1 MTEWLTPLLSAVVPS
16 LVCGIVLA
24 LFNRKQNRKDAA
36 VENRATARK
45 KESLLALE
53 MNMANA
59 KLSYAVAMAIK
70 RGTPNGE
77 VEEGIEAY
85 QEAKAKYI
93 KFLDQQAIEHLSE
106 K

>member
-1 MTEWLTPLLSAVVPS
+1 MMEWLTPLLSAVVPS

-24 LFNRKQNRKDAA
+24 MFNKKQNRKDAE
-36 VENRATARK
+36 VERRAAARK
-45 KESLLALE
+45 ED
-53 MNMANA
+53 A

-85 QEAKAKYI
+85 EAAKKKYI
-93 KFLDQQAIEHLSE
+93 KFLDKLAIEHLAG
-106 K
+106 

>member
-1 MTEWLTPLLSAVVPS
+1 MMEWLTPLLSAVVPS

-24 LFNRKQNRKDAA
+24 MFNKKQNRKDAE
-36 VENRATARK
+36 VERRAAARK
-45 KESLLALE
+45 EESFLALE

-85 QEAKAKYI
+85 EAAKKKYI
-93 KFLDQQAIEHLSE
+93 KFLDKLAIEHLAG
-106 K
+106 